1 MGFKSSQISKSKACT
16 GHYASRF
23 FFIHG
28 ISKFN
33 EENREKICLFEFFKK
48 LLDYNMITSKKY
60 FPIFLIHMQM
70 GNSFNLISINVV
82 PIHRVII

>member
-48 LLDYNMITSKKY
+48 LLDYDNFQKV
-60 FPIFLIHMQM
+60 FPNIFNTHANGKFI
-70 GNSFNLISINVV
+70 
-82 PIHRVII
+82 